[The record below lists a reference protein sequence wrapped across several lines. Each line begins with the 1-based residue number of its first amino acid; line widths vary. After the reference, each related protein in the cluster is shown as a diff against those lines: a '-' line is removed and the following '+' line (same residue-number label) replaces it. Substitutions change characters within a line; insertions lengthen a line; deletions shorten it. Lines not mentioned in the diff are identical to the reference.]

1 MQTCCVQLNCS
12 GVQTARRRIV
22 SDEQFIELSGR
33 IDGVA
38 RVLMH
43 LVAELEMQGAIDG
56 PDLSGRLRRYS
67 TGRGLHQLR
76 PAVASSA
83 EVIWQI
89 ADTLDDARRN
99 RSAARPG

>member
-1 MQTCCVQLNCS
+1 M
-12 GVQTARRRIV
+12 
-22 SDEQFIELSGR
+22 SDEQFMELSGR

-38 RVLMH
+38 RVLMC
-43 LVAELEMQGAIDG
+43 LVAELEMQGTIDG
-56 PDLSGRLRRYS
+56 PGFAGRLRRES
-67 TGRGLHQLR
+67 TERGLLLRVR
-76 PAVASSA
+76 PALASSV